1 MIVYKSS
8 MVESLDDFFGG
19 RPAWCE
25 WAARRK
31 RRAAQRHALELLK
44 DTQHTLP
51 DVVSQLTGDKNRPKD
66 VGTAADLDAWLKKPG
81 RGDATAGEAAMR
93 RGYTEAL
100 ELASDGTR
108 PIETFWVAGAATDA
122 LEIQLCD
129 SDRQVTVLVLLPD
142 EREDGWGS
150 EHARSKCFTLRGSE
164 LWPHSGPKAASAG

>member
-1 MIVYKSS
+1 MIVYKSA

-25 WAARRK
+25 WAARRN
-31 RRAAQRHALELLK
+31 RRAAQEHALELLK
-44 DTQHTLP
+44 NTQHTLP
-51 DVVSQLTGDKNRPKD
+51 DVVRQLTGDKIRPKD

-81 RGDATAGEAAMR
+81 RGDATAGEATMR

-100 ELASDGTR
+100 ELASDGAR
-108 PIETFWVAGAATDA
+108 PIETFWVAGVGADA

-142 EREDGWGS
+142 DRDDGYGS
-150 EHARSKCFTLRGSE
+150 YRAQSKCFTLRASE
-164 LWPHSGPKAASAG
+164 LTQHSGPKAASAG